1 MSVRCNHTYKQTP
14 RKGANFPDLP
24 VVQPDLIIPEN
35 KLYQSEFLGS
45 AARSVPHVQGD
56 VINRKSIRRF
66 SGLVWLWTGSASLRF
81 SDWCRSLRESFPS
94 SDYRKETWK
103 EVTAGYMWHASVC
116 IFTYQ
121 VSESTRYMTSW
132 LCAWSVA
139 GSFWNPFAYEINIDK
154 CSHGRKDLLLPITY
168 SIPSLSHLIIV
179 QDRWCSPDNDCI
191 FYIQAT
197 AKEDCFFRKGNPL
210 YKLY

>member
-1 MSVRCNHTYKQTP
+1 MSVRCNHAYRQTP

-24 VVQPDLIIPEN
+24 VVQHDLIISEN

-45 AARSVPHVQGD
+45 AARSIPHVQGD

-94 SDYRKETWK
+94 SDYRKEAWK

-116 IFTYQ
+116 IFTLPSIWVYNIYDKLVMCLISCRELPKSFCLWNQ
-121 VSESTRYMTSW
+121 HR
-132 LCAWSVA
+132 SV
-139 GSFWNPFAYEINIDK
+139 
-154 CSHGRKDLLLPITY
+154 
-168 SIPSLSHLIIV
+168 
-179 QDRWCSPDNDCI
+179 
-191 FYIQAT
+191 
-197 AKEDCFFRKGNPL
+197 
-210 YKLY
+210 